1 MSLYTGLE
9 KVKAGNREDL
19 LSALANFSDFDL
31 DFNGE
36 NGLDY
41 LWDEVWEVNGFEN
54 IDEYENQV
62 NAELKYESNLEWL
75 LDKVKDIE
83 DDGECIETFFETWME
98 HDRNYYDEPEVNYI
112 RNKKGKVIAVSFA
125 VNGRS

>member
-98 HDRNYYDEPEVNYI
+98 HDRNYYDETEVNYI